1 MPHGMRSMKTTLTI
15 LSSIFLLST
24 LSCYSNAKDHT
35 AKPRPVITNNGEDII
50 IYPAKKVITM
60 ESALKECYRGFRQR
74 KKNYRRGHSCSTQKT
89 GWKIIN

>member
-35 AKPRPVITNNGEDII
+35 AKPRPVITNNGEEII
-50 IYPAKKVITM
+50 IYPAKK
-60 ESALKECYRGFRQR
+60 SLRWSPH
-74 KKNYRRGHSCSTQKT
+74 KKRLPRFPSEEK
-89 GWKIIN
+89 KL

>member
-24 LSCYSNAKDHT
+24 LSCYSTAKDHT

-60 ESALKECYRGFRQR
+60 ESALKEATAVSVRG
-74 KKNYRRGHSCSTQKT
+74 KKL
-89 GWKIIN
+89 